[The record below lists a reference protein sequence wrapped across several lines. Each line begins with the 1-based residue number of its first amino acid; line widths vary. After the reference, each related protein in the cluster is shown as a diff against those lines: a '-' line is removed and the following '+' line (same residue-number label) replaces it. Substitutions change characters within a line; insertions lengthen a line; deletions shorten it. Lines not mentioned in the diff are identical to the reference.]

1 MKVTVIEIKRARN
14 NPPTTDPPTYGPT
27 DLILTE
33 PTVKILFK
41 RPANR
46 KIPVLQNSNASGKC

>member
-27 DLILTE
+27 DQLTN
-33 PTVKILFK
+33 
-41 RPANR
+41 RPNNHR
-46 KIPVLQNSNASGKC
+46 TNS